1 MAETSSNDDH
11 KPEPPE
17 PPEPA
22 DCCGGGCERC
32 VYDLHEE
39 AMDRWREALRRWQ
52 AQHAPGPE
60 SMP

>member
-1 MAETSSNDDH
+1 MAGTTSDDDR
-11 KPEPPE
+11 KPAAPE

-39 AMDRWREALRRWQ
+39 AMDRWREALRQWQ
-52 AQHAPGPE
+52 ARHAPGPK

>member
-1 MAETSSNDDH
+1 MTDASADDTR
-11 KPEPPE
+11 KPEPPD

-39 AMDRWREALRRWQ
+39 AMERWREALRRWQ
-52 AQHAPGPE
+52 AHHGGNAPAG
-60 SMP
+60 